1 MIFSYRMYAS
11 EHHHRT
17 TIRSCTK
24 CNAFKIRNSFS
35 LVFTYTFCRKVTSI
49 FFWSIAIFRDNLRV
63 HHILT
68 QLNPNRYYAVYV
80 MLRLNNISLP
90 YDKLLINTKSKCTF
104 GLNAYETHR
113 DNHGSIIPNDILM

>member
-1 MIFSYRMYAS
+1 MYRNITEQSSAVVP
-11 EHHHRT
+11 
-17 TIRSCTK
+17 
-24 CNAFKIRNSFS
+24 NAMHSKSVIHFLSF
-35 LVFTYTFCRKVTSI
+35 LPTFCRKVT
-49 FFWSIAIFRDNLRV
+49 IATFRENLRV

-68 QLNPNRYYAVYV
+68 QLNPSRYYAVYV

-104 GLNAYETHR
+104 GLNAYETHQ